1 MYLCLSVETNGV
13 GSCMMTQT
21 LIRVALL
28 LTDETGEIVLM
39 ESFFVQG
46 AKQLNPEVVPWYTLR
61 QVDNGLRREDART
74 HLGKRLSYVYHKG
87 GKLVAHNLEYVLTM
101 LTQLGLYVPT
111 DEFGVCI
118 MKLGTDVCKLP
129 SVHSTSTKDYKY
141 PKLSELA
148 HYLLGAPLFD
158 TCYWNTAEEKVF
170 AVSQCYKKLIG
181 KKSCE

>member
-13 GSCMMTQT
+13 GSFMTQT

-46 AKQLNPEVVPWYTLR
+46 AKQLNPEVVPHYTLR
-61 QVDNGLRREDART
+61 QVDNGLRREDARN

-101 LTQLGLYVPT
+101 LTQLGLYVPS
-111 DEFGVCI
+111 DEFGQCI

-129 SVHSTSTKDYKY
+129 STNSKEYKY

-148 HYLLGAPLFD
+148 HCLLSDSGD
-158 TCYWNTAEEKVF
+158 RTRTTAEEKVF
-170 AVSQCYKKLIG
+170 AVSQCYRKLIEI
-181 KKSCE
+181 KSCE

>member
-13 GSCMMTQT
+13 GSFMTQT

-46 AKQLNPEVVPWYTLR
+46 AKQLNPEVVPHYTLR
-61 QVDNGLRREDART
+61 QVDNGLRREDARN

-101 LTQLGLYVPT
+101 LTQLGLYVPS
-111 DEFGVCI
+111 DEFGQCI
-118 MKLGTDVCKLP
+118 MKMGTDVCKLP
-129 SVHSTSTKDYKY
+129 SVHSTPTKEYKY

-148 HYLLGAPLFD
+148 HCLLSDFD
-158 TCYWNTAEEKVF
+158 HWTRTTAEEKVF
-170 AVSQCYKKLIG
+170 AVSQCYRKLIEI
-181 KKSCE
+181 KSCE